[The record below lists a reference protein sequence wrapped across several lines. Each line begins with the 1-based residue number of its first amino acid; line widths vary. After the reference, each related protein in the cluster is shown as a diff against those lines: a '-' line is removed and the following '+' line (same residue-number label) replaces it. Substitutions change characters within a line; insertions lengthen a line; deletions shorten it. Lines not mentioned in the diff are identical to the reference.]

1 DVCVV
6 VGYRADMIRSAIG
19 DRCHYIYNDRY
30 SDTNSLYSLWL
41 ARDWVSDDFILINS
55 DVLAH
60 PQIFWHLFLRPGNAL
75 VYDSRSGAEEENM
88 KVTVVRNKLL
98 HISKSL
104 LAEESE
110 GESLGVLKFQRS
122 AIKILFREAEEA
134 LSIGGENQWAPAAV
148 ERFCHKLPI
157 SCIDIAGLPWI
168 EIDYVDDLLDA
179 YTTVWPEVD
188 KSINSPPYN
197 HKFVLPDSLH
207 SSGSVQEV
215 GYELH

>member
-1 DVCVV
+1 MQAIILSAGKGSRLNGSNKGSPKALIKLGRIHLIDYQLSVLRYFGVTDVCVV

-60 PQIFWHLFLRPGNAL
+60 PQIFWHLFSHQGNAL

-88 KVTVVRNKLL
+88 KVTVVKDKLL

-104 LAEESE
+104 PAEES
-110 GESLGVLKFQRS
+110 G
-122 AIKILFREAEEA
+122 
-134 LSIGGENQWAPAAV
+134 
-148 ERFCHKLPI
+148 
-157 SCIDIAGLPWI
+157 
-168 EIDYVDDLLDA
+168 
-179 YTTVWPEVD
+179 
-188 KSINSPPYN
+188 
-197 HKFVLPDSLH
+197 
-207 SSGSVQEV
+207 
-215 GYELH
+215 